1 MFAGCVYRYITRSL
15 QYNSSPQASPV
26 PLPTYVWVYAGQ
38 HLTNIIIVNMVK
50 VSLGHISTSQTSQKT
65 VPRQYVASTPP
76 SMHCLLV
83 CRLLA
88 LRMDAQGIS
97 LMRCSL
103 FGWVLSSIKLTNQ
116 RNMSVNSVVDRS
128 KTSIWVRQ
136 PSNQPLIY
144 LNRLAEVSV
153 YLQAKETG

>member
-15 QYNSSPQASPV
+15 QYNSSPQASPA

-88 LRMDAQGIS
+88 LRTDAQGIS

-128 KTSIWVRQ
+128 KTSTWVRQ